1 MEIYTGMNKI
11 TNSFKRYLLT
21 KYTENKLKNCQKK
34 LYKNLSWIQGKSLF
48 NTINS
53 HIKVLLNCLF
63 SGMQEQSL
71 RENKFIVDSI
81 FKYTL
86 ERSENLIKSNHK
98 TKDIKSYMQLNSYIV
113 YDEITKGLEA
123 GNSRQII
130 RFNIE
135 KQLHGI
141 QEKINSKVTMQ
152 EILENVITQ

>member
-1 MEIYTGMNKI
+1 MNKL

-21 KYTENKLKNCQKK
+21 KYTENKLRNCKK
-34 LYKNLSWIQGKSLF
+34 ELYKNLSWIQGKSLF

-63 SGMQEQSL
+63 SGMQEESL

-123 GNSRQII
+123 RNSRQII

-152 EILENVITQ
+152 EILENVIAQ

>member
-1 MEIYTGMNKI
+1 MNKL

-21 KYTENKLKNCQKK
+21 KYTENKLRNCKK
-34 LYKNLSWIQGKSLF
+34 ELYKNLSWIQGKSLF

-123 GNSRQII
+123 RNSRQII

-152 EILENVITQ
+152 EILENVIAQ